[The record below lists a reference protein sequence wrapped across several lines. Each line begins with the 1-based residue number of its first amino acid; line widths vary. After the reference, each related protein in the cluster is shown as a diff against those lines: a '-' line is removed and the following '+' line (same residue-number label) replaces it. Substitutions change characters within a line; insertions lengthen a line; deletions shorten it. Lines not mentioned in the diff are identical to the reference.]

1 MSIFEDYLEDHVKSQ
16 IEYLT
21 FEEYLELC
29 KEDPLAYATPAERM
43 MKAIGVPVK
52 LSDTP
57 GSVRSGAP
65 LLGEHTEE
73 VIAEWVMPSKE

>member
-1 MSIFEDYLEDHVKSQ
+1 MSIFEDYLEDHVKNQ

-43 MKAIGVPVK
+43 MKAIGVPELTDTSK
-52 LSDTP
+52 QSRLSRIFLNKTIQMFPAFDD
-57 GSVRSGAP
+57 
-65 LLGEHTEE
+65 
-73 VIAEWVMPSKE
+73 